1 MEIQEW
7 FLALNTKIDVLSF
20 YMQILFMKIIGLLSL
35 VFLISCKKNVDELP
49 AATQSGA
56 NTFGCRIDG
65 NIWVPQKNPVFPGA
79 DILESMQLPN
89 KDLYI
94 RARNFNSSPNETEFE
109 IFIKEMDGPGV
120 YTFNTT
126 LSAPNTA
133 ASYIYYVKRNINPQ
147 NEWMTSASY
156 TGTVTITAYD
166 TVQRFVSGTFQLQ
179 AINLYN
185 APMPITVSDGR
196 FDVKIQ

>member
-1 MEIQEW
+1 
-7 FLALNTKIDVLSF
+7 
-20 YMQILFMKIIGLLSL
+20 MKIISLLSL
-35 VFLISCKKNVDELP
+35 VFLFSCKKNVDDLP

-65 NIWVPQKNPVFPGA
+65 KIWVPQKNPVFPGA
-79 DILESMQLPN
+79 DILESRQMPN
-89 KDLYI
+89 NDLYI
-94 RARNFNSSPNETEFE
+94 NARNFNSSPNETEFE
-109 IFIKEMDGPGV
+109 IFIKEMDGLGV

-126 LSAPNTA
+126 LSAPSTA
-133 ASYIYYVKRNINPQ
+133 ASYIYYVKRNISPQ

>member
-1 MEIQEW
+1 M
-7 FLALNTKIDVLSF
+7 KVL
-20 YMQILFMKIIGLLSL
+20 ILLSL
-35 VFLISCKKNVDELP
+35 VFLFSCKKDINELP
-49 AATQSGA
+49 AATQTGA
-56 NTFGCRIDG
+56 NTFGCLIDG
-65 NIWVPQKNPVFPGA
+65 KMWIPQKNPVFPGA
-79 DILESMQLPN
+79 DILESRQMPN

-94 RARNFNSSPNETEFE
+94 NARNFNSSPNETEFE
-109 IFIKEMDGPGV
+109 IFIKEMNATGT

-126 LSAPNTA
+126 MPAPSSS

-147 NEWMTSASY
+147 NEWMTSATY
-156 TGTVTITAYD
+156 TGTVHITAYD

-185 APMPITVSDGR
+185 APQPITVSEGR